1 MPGDRIFMCTDGV
14 SNMLTDDEIFHILQ
28 EFEEE
33 EEQIRQIVE
42 AANEQGGRDN
52 MGVILITPDI

>member
-1 MPGDRIFMCTDGV
+1 MQKYLPVLRNCPFFGG
-14 SNMLTDDEIFHILQ
+14 LTDDEIFHILQ